1 MARHQDQQR
10 VGTRFQQAPVGCQ
23 DDLVLAGMGAGGDP
37 QRSRRRVPFLA
48 QGGSGQRQLRVDAQ
62 VELDR
67 AGHADALRTRA
78 ETTEALGL
86 GLGLHGDP
94 GQLGEHRPGQPGEAR
109 VATRRALGQA
119 RIGQRHRDPA
129 HGAGMD
135 MVGPQL
141 GFHDHRQARPHPVE
155 EARRRP
161 GQVVGQVAVPDL
173 LAEQCADALRAGRGH
188 AGDGDRQLR
197 MALQQRP
204 HHRRGGDA
212 LAHRD
217 GVHPD
222 AAGRHLGQRQGKTLA
237 DALGIGRCLARAPP
251 QAQRHQRQ
259 AEVEQQ
265 GIEGTVHGRAA

>member
-1 MARHQDQQR
+1 MDAGEAFRMARHQDQQR

-48 QGGSGQRQLRVDAQ
+48 QGGSGQRQRVDAQ

-119 RIGQRHRDPA
+119 RIGQRHRDPRTA
-129 HGAGMD
+129 QAWIW
-135 MVGPQL
+135 L
-141 GFHDHRQARPHPVE
+141 GHSSVSMIT
-155 EARRRP
+155 ARR
-161 GQVVGQVAVPDL
+161 
-173 LAEQCADALRAGRGH
+173 GRT
-188 AGDGDRQLR
+188 RSR
-197 MALQQRP
+197 
-204 HHRRGGDA
+204 
-212 LAHRD
+212 
-217 GVHPD
+217 
-222 AAGRHLGQRQGKTLA
+222 K
-237 DALGIGRCLARAPP
+237 
-251 QAQRHQRQ
+251 
-259 AEVEQQ
+259 
-265 GIEGTVHGRAA
+265 RAAAQGRS